1 MKWGTEQKKPSDIKA
16 KKYRKGLRDI
26 EDTVRS
32 SYLFHWIS
40 TKRENE
46 QEVLFKEVTMA
57 VNFLNL
63 RKNINIHIREGLQP
77 PSRIKT
83 RNLHPDISQYKCRRL
98 KTHCTVYCFPNR
110 SPVSL
115 YFAYTITHSFFF
127 MCPNVTYYLL
137 NLSDIPSLLT
147 SNQIYN

>member
-83 RNLHPDISQYKCRRL
+83 RNLHPDII
-98 KTHCTVYCFPNR
+98 TVQMQKIEDTLYCLLFPKQV
-110 SPVSL
+110 P
-115 YFAYTITHSFFF
+115 SFFVF
-127 MCPNVTYYLL
+127 CIYYYPLLLLHVSKCYLL
-137 NLSDIPSLLT
+137 FIKLI
-147 SNQIYN
+147 